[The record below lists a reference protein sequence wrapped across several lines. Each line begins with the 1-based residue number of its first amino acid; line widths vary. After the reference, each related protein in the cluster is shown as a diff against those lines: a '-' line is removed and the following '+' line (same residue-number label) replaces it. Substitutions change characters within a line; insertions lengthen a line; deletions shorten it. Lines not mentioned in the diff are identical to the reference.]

1 VRSRQAPVSDETAGG
16 CTAIGC
22 HLMAMA
28 NRTGKTVRW
37 DPVKRQL
44 VGDAVDAKELSR
56 AYRGDY
62 RV

>member
-1 VRSRQAPVSDETAGG
+1 
-16 CTAIGC
+16 
-22 HLMAMA
+22 MAMA